1 MNPNKPLPEEIY
13 KRRRVAALIIVI
25 VLAVVLIWAAVAAF
39 GGDSN
44 DSVAASSESSAS
56 TMASTTA
63 ADSMSESATTFVSES
78 ESVPES
84 KPESGSESEPEEA
97 KDGAPESM
105 DPEKPVHAAKDTC
118 SLKDLEVRTSMLKY
132 SVPDGELPKFFM
144 TVTNPTAADC
154 KIDLDENSLRFEVY
168 KMADNQRV
176 WSDTDCYAS
185 VQTGEQT
192 FPAGKELKF
201 EAEWSR
207 RASEP
212 GKCTDRSTAEPGA
225 YFAHTVIGDNFS
237 PPQDF
242 TLR

>member
-1 MNPNKPLPEEIY
+1 MNQNKPLPEEIY

-39 GGDSN
+39 GSDSD
-44 DSVAASSESSAS
+44 DSVAASSESSAATTS
-56 TMASTTA
+56 AETTSESSTTS
-63 ADSMSESATTFVSES
+63 ADSTSES
-78 ESVPES
+78 ESE
-84 KPESGSESEPEEA
+84 SESASESEA
-97 KDGAPESM
+97 KDGASESKEPEES
-105 DPEKPVHAAKDTC
+105 VHAAKDTC
-118 SLKDLEVRTSMLKY
+118 SLEDLEVRTSMLNY

-192 FPAGKELKF
+192 FPAGKDLKF

-207 RASEP
+207 QASEP
-212 GKCTDRSTAEPGA
+212 GKCTDRPAAEPGA
-225 YFAHTVIGDNFS
+225 YFAHTVIGDNSS

>member
-1 MNPNKPLPEEIY
+1 MNQKKPLPEEIY

-39 GGDSN
+39 GGDSD
-44 DSVAASSESSAS
+44 DSVAASSESSA
-56 TMASTTA
+56 ATTSA
-63 ADSMSESATTFVSES
+63 ETTSESATTSTDSTSES
-78 ESVPES
+78 ESA
-84 KPESGSESEPEEA
+84 SESEA
-97 KDGAPESM
+97 KDGEEGASESKEPEES
-105 DPEKPVHAAKDTC
+105 VHAAKDTC
-118 SLKDLEVRTSMLKY
+118 SLEDLEVRTSMLNY

-168 KMADNQRV
+168 KMTDNQRV

-192 FPAGKELKF
+192 FPAGKDLKF

-207 RASEP
+207 QASEP
-212 GKCTDRSTAEPGA
+212 GKCTDRPTAEPGA
-225 YFAHTVIGDNFS
+225 YFAHTVIGDNSS

>member
-1 MNPNKPLPEEIY
+1 MNQNKPLPEEIY

-39 GGDSN
+39 GGESD
-44 DSVAASSESSAS
+44 DSVAASSESSAATTS
-56 TMASTTA
+56 AETTSESSTTS
-63 ADSMSESATTFVSES
+63 ADSTSESESES
-78 ESVPES
+78 ESVTES
-84 KPESGSESEPEEA
+84 EA
-97 KDGAPESM
+97 KDGASESKEPEES
-105 DPEKPVHAAKDTC
+105 VHAAKDTC
-118 SLKDLEVRTSMLKY
+118 SLEDLEVRTSMLNY
-132 SVPDGELPKFFM
+132 SVPEGELPKFFM

-192 FPAGKELKF
+192 FPAGKDLKF

-207 RASEP
+207 QASEP
-212 GKCTDRSTAEPGA
+212 GKCTDRPTAEPGA
-225 YFAHTVIGDNFS
+225 YFAHTVIGDNSS

>member
-1 MNPNKPLPEEIY
+1 MNQNKPLPEEIY

-39 GGDSN
+39 GGDSD
-44 DSVAASSESSAS
+44 DSVAASSESSA
-56 TMASTTA
+56 ATTS
-63 ADSMSESATTFVSES
+63 ADSTSESETTSTSES
-78 ESVPES
+78 ESE
-84 KPESGSESEPEEA
+84 SESASEEA
-97 KDGAPESM
+97 KDEEEGASESKEPEES
-105 DPEKPVHAAKDTC
+105 VQAAKDTC
-118 SLKDLEVRTSMLKY
+118 SLEDLEVRTSMLNY

-192 FPAGKELKF
+192 FPAGENLKF

-207 RASEP
+207 QASEP
-212 GKCTDRSTAEPGA
+212 GKCTDRPTAEPGA
-225 YFAHTVIGDNFS
+225 YFAHTVIGDNSS

>member
-1 MNPNKPLPEEIY
+1 MNQNKPLPEEIY

-39 GGDSN
+39 GGDSD
-44 DSVAASSESSAS
+44 DSVAASSESSA
-56 TMASTTA
+56 ATTSA
-63 ADSMSESATTFVSES
+63 ETTSESATSSADSTSES
-78 ESVPES
+78 ESE
-84 KPESGSESEPEEA
+84 SESASESEA
-97 KDGAPESM
+97 KDGASESKEPEES
-105 DPEKPVHAAKDTC
+105 VHAAKDTC
-118 SLKDLEVRTSMLKY
+118 SLEDLEVRTSMLNY

-192 FPAGKELKF
+192 FPAGKDLKF

-207 RASEP
+207 QASEP
-212 GKCTDRSTAEPGA
+212 GKCTDRPTAEPGA
-225 YFAHTVIGDNFS
+225 YFAHTVIGDNSS

>member
-1 MNPNKPLPEEIY
+1 MNQNKPLPEEIY

-39 GGDSN
+39 GGESD
-44 DSVAASSESSAS
+44 DSVAASSESSAATTS
-56 TMASTTA
+56 AETTSESSTTS
-63 ADSMSESATTFVSES
+63 ADSTSES
-78 ESVPES
+78 ESE
-84 KPESGSESEPEEA
+84 SESDSASEPEA
-97 KDGAPESM
+97 KDGASESKEPEES
-105 DPEKPVHAAKDTC
+105 VHAAKDTC
-118 SLKDLEVRTSMLKY
+118 SLEDLEVRTSMLNY
-132 SVPDGELPKFFM
+132 SVPDDELPKFFM

-168 KMADNQRV
+168 KMTDNERV

-192 FPAGKELKF
+192 FPAGKDLKF

-207 RASEP
+207 QASEP
-212 GKCTDRSTAEPGA
+212 GKCTDRPTAEPGA
-225 YFAHTVIGDNFS
+225 YFAHTVIGDNSS

>member
-1 MNPNKPLPEEIY
+1 MNQNKPLPEEIY

-39 GGDSN
+39 GGESD
-44 DSVAASSESSAS
+44 DSVAASSESSVATTS
-56 TMASTTA
+56 AETTSESSTTS
-63 ADSMSESATTFVSES
+63 ADSTSES
-78 ESVPES
+78 ES
-84 KPESGSESEPEEA
+84 ESGSVTESEA
-97 KDGAPESM
+97 KDGASESKEPEES
-105 DPEKPVHAAKDTC
+105 VHAAKDTC
-118 SLKDLEVRTSMLKY
+118 SLEDLEVRTSMLNY
-132 SVPDGELPKFFM
+132 SVPEGELPKFFM

-192 FPAGKELKF
+192 FPAGKDLKF

-207 RASEP
+207 QASEP
-212 GKCTDRSTAEPGA
+212 GKCTDRPTAEPGA
-225 YFAHTVIGDNFS
+225 YFAHTVIGDNSS

>member
-1 MNPNKPLPEEIY
+1 MNQNKPLPEEIY

-39 GGDSN
+39 GGDSD
-44 DSVAASSESSAS
+44 DSVAASSESSA
-56 TMASTTA
+56 ATTSA
-63 ADSMSESATTFVSES
+63 ETTSESATTSTDSTSES
-78 ESVPES
+78 ESA
-84 KPESGSESEPEEA
+84 SESEA
-97 KDGAPESM
+97 KDGEEGASESKEPEES
-105 DPEKPVHAAKDTC
+105 VHAAKDTC
-118 SLKDLEVRTSMLKY
+118 SLEDLEVRTSMLNY

-192 FPAGKELKF
+192 FPAGKDLKF

-207 RASEP
+207 QASEP
-212 GKCTDRSTAEPGA
+212 GECTDRPTAEPGA
-225 YFAHTVIGDNFS
+225 YFAHTVIGDNSS

>member
-1 MNPNKPLPEEIY
+1 MNQNKPLPEEIY

-39 GGDSN
+39 GSDSD
-44 DSVAASSESSAS
+44 DSVAASSESSAATTS
-56 TMASTTA
+56 AETTSESSTTS
-63 ADSMSESATTFVSES
+63 ADSTSESESES
-78 ESVPES
+78 ESVTES
-84 KPESGSESEPEEA
+84 EA
-97 KDGAPESM
+97 KDGASESKEPEES
-105 DPEKPVHAAKDTC
+105 VHAAKDTC
-118 SLKDLEVRTSMLKY
+118 SLEDLEVRTSMLNY

-192 FPAGKELKF
+192 FPAGKDLKF

-207 RASEP
+207 QASDP
-212 GKCTDRSTAEPGA
+212 GKCTDRPTAEPGA
-225 YFAHTVIGDNFS
+225 YFAHTVIGDNSS

>member
-1 MNPNKPLPEEIY
+1 MNQNKPLPEEIY

-39 GGDSN
+39 GSDSD
-44 DSVAASSESSAS
+44 DSVAASSESSAATTS
-56 TMASTTA
+56 AETTSESSTTS
-63 ADSMSESATTFVSES
+63 ADSTSES
-78 ESVPES
+78 ESE
-84 KPESGSESEPEEA
+84 SESASESEA
-97 KDGAPESM
+97 KDGASESKEPEES
-105 DPEKPVHAAKDTC
+105 VHAAKDTC
-118 SLKDLEVRTSMLKY
+118 SLEDLEVRTSMLNY

-192 FPAGKELKF
+192 FPAGEELKF

-207 RASEP
+207 QASEP
-212 GKCTDRSTAEPGA
+212 GKCTDRPTAEPGA
-225 YFAHTVIGDNFS
+225 YFAHTVIGDNSS

>member
-1 MNPNKPLPEEIY
+1 MNQNKPLPEEIY

-39 GGDSN
+39 GGESD
-44 DSVAASSESSAS
+44 DSVAASSESSAATTS
-56 TMASTTA
+56 AETTSESSTTS
-63 ADSMSESATTFVSES
+63 ADSTSES
-78 ESVPES
+78 ESE
-84 KPESGSESEPEEA
+84 SESASESEA
-97 KDGAPESM
+97 KDGASESKEPEES
-105 DPEKPVHAAKDTC
+105 VHAAKDTC
-118 SLKDLEVRTSMLKY
+118 SLEDLEVRTSMLNY

-168 KMADNQRV
+168 KMTDNQRV

-192 FPAGKELKF
+192 FPAGKDLKF

-207 RASEP
+207 QASEP
-212 GKCTDRSTAEPGA
+212 GKCTDRPTAEPGA
-225 YFAHTVIGDNFS
+225 YFAHTVIGDNSS

>member
-44 DSVAASSESSAS
+44 DSVATSSESSAS
-56 TMASTTA
+56 TTT
-63 ADSMSESATTFVSES
+63 ADSMSESATASVSES
-78 ESVPES
+78 ESEAKSEPES
-84 KPESGSESEPEEA
+84 ASESEPEEA
-97 KDGAPESM
+97 EDGASEST
-105 DPEKPVHAAKDTC
+105 DPEKSVHAAKDTC

-192 FPAGKELKF
+192 FPAGKDLKF

-207 RASEP
+207 QASEP
-212 GKCTDRSTAEPGA
+212 GKCTDRPTAEPGA
-225 YFAHTVIGDNFS
+225 YFAHTVIGDNSS

>member
-1 MNPNKPLPEEIY
+1 MNQNKPLPEEIY

-39 GGDSN
+39 GSDS
-44 DSVAASSESSAS
+44 DESVAASSESSAATTSSES
-56 TMASTTA
+56 TSESSTTS
-63 ADSMSESATTFVSES
+63 ADSTSESESES
-78 ESVPES
+78 ESVTES
-84 KPESGSESEPEEA
+84 EA
-97 KDGAPESM
+97 KDGASESKEPEES
-105 DPEKPVHAAKDTC
+105 VHAAKDTC
-118 SLKDLEVRTSMLKY
+118 SLEDLEVRTSMLNY

-192 FPAGKELKF
+192 FPAGKDLKF

-207 RASEP
+207 QASEP
-212 GKCTDRSTAEPGA
+212 GKCTDRPTAEPGA
-225 YFAHTVIGDNFS
+225 YFAHTVIGDNSS

>member
-1 MNPNKPLPEEIY
+1 MNQNKPLPEEIY

-39 GGDSN
+39 GGESD
-44 DSVAASSESSAS
+44 DSVAASSESSAATTS
-56 TMASTTA
+56 AETTSESSTTS
-63 ADSMSESATTFVSES
+63 ADSTSES
-78 ESVPES
+78 ESE
-84 KPESGSESEPEEA
+84 SESASESEA
-97 KDGAPESM
+97 KDGASESKEPEES
-105 DPEKPVHAAKDTC
+105 VHAAKDTC
-118 SLKDLEVRTSMLKY
+118 SLEDLEVRTSMLNY

-192 FPAGKELKF
+192 FPAGKDLKF

-207 RASEP
+207 QASEP
-212 GKCTDRSTAEPGA
+212 GKCTDRPTAEPGA
-225 YFAHTVIGDNFS
+225 YFAHTVIGDNSS

>member
-1 MNPNKPLPEEIY
+1 MNQNKPLPEEIY

-39 GGDSN
+39 GSDS
-44 DSVAASSESSAS
+44 DESVAASSESSAATTSSES
-56 TMASTTA
+56 TSESSTTS
-63 ADSMSESATTFVSES
+63 ADSTSESESES
-78 ESVPES
+78 ESVTES
-84 KPESGSESEPEEA
+84 EA
-97 KDGAPESM
+97 KDGASESKEPEES
-105 DPEKPVHAAKDTC
+105 VHAAKDTC
-118 SLKDLEVRTSMLKY
+118 SLEDLEVRTSMLNY

-168 KMADNQRV
+168 KMTDNQRV

-192 FPAGKELKF
+192 FPAGKDLKF

-207 RASEP
+207 QASEP
-212 GKCTDRSTAEPGA
+212 GKCTDRPTAEPGA
-225 YFAHTVIGDNFS
+225 YFAHTVIGDNSS

>member
-1 MNPNKPLPEEIY
+1 MNQNKPLPEEIY

-39 GGDSN
+39 GGESD
-44 DSVAASSESSAS
+44 DSVAASSESSAATTSSES
-56 TMASTTA
+56 TSESSTTS
-63 ADSMSESATTFVSES
+63 ADSTSES
-78 ESVPES
+78 ESE
-84 KPESGSESEPEEA
+84 SESASESEA
-97 KDGAPESM
+97 KDGASESKEPEES
-105 DPEKPVHAAKDTC
+105 VHAAKDTC
-118 SLKDLEVRTSMLKY
+118 SLEDLEVRTSMLNY

-192 FPAGKELKF
+192 FPAGKDLKF

-207 RASEP
+207 QASEP
-212 GKCTDRSTAEPGA
+212 GKCTDRPTADPGA
-225 YFAHTVIGDNFS
+225 YFAHTVIGDNSS

>member
-1 MNPNKPLPEEIY
+1 MNQNKPLPEEIY

-39 GGDSN
+39 GSDS
-44 DSVAASSESSAS
+44 DESVAASSESSAATTS
-56 TMASTTA
+56 AETASESSTTS
-63 ADSMSESATTFVSES
+63 ADSTSESES
-78 ESVPES
+78 ESVTES
-84 KPESGSESEPEEA
+84 EA
-97 KDGAPESM
+97 KDGASESKEPEES
-105 DPEKPVHAAKDTC
+105 VHAAKDTC
-118 SLKDLEVRTSMLKY
+118 SLEDLEVRTSMLNY

-192 FPAGKELKF
+192 FPAGKDLKF

-207 RASEP
+207 QASKP
-212 GKCTDRSTAEPGA
+212 GKCTDRPTAEPGA
-225 YFAHTVIGDNFS
+225 YFAHTVIGDNSS

>member
-1 MNPNKPLPEEIY
+1 MNQNKPLPEEIY

-39 GGDSN
+39 GSDS
-44 DSVAASSESSAS
+44 DESVAASSESSAATTSSES
-56 TMASTTA
+56 TSESSTTS
-63 ADSMSESATTFVSES
+63 ADSMSESESES
-78 ESVPES
+78 ESVTES
-84 KPESGSESEPEEA
+84 EA
-97 KDGAPESM
+97 KDGASESKEPEES
-105 DPEKPVHAAKDTC
+105 VHAAKDTC
-118 SLKDLEVRTSMLKY
+118 SLEDLEVRTSMLNY

-192 FPAGKELKF
+192 FPAGKDLKF

-207 RASEP
+207 QASEP
-212 GKCTDRSTAEPGA
+212 GKCTDRPTAEPGA
-225 YFAHTVIGDNFS
+225 YFAHTVIGDNSS

>member
-1 MNPNKPLPEEIY
+1 MNQNKPLPEEIY

-39 GGDSN
+39 GSDSD
-44 DSVAASSESSAS
+44 DSVAASSESSAATTS
-56 TMASTTA
+56 AETTSESSTTS
-63 ADSMSESATTFVSES
+63 ADSTSES
-78 ESVPES
+78 ESE
-84 KPESGSESEPEEA
+84 SESASESEA
-97 KDGAPESM
+97 KDGASESKEPEES
-105 DPEKPVHAAKDTC
+105 VHAAKETC
-118 SLKDLEVRTSMLKY
+118 SLEDLEVRTSMLNY

-192 FPAGKELKF
+192 FPAGKDLKF

-207 RASEP
+207 QASEP
-212 GKCTDRSTAEPGA
+212 GKCTDRPTAEPGA
-225 YFAHTVIGDNFS
+225 YFAHTVIGDNSS

>member
-1 MNPNKPLPEEIY
+1 MNQNKPLPEEIY

-39 GGDSN
+39 GGESD
-44 DSVAASSESSAS
+44 DSVAASSESSA
-56 TMASTTA
+56 ATTSA
-63 ADSMSESATTFVSES
+63 ETTSESATTSTDSTSESDSES
-78 ESVPES
+78 ESA
-84 KPESGSESEPEEA
+84 SESEA
-97 KDGAPESM
+97 KDGASESKEPEES
-105 DPEKPVHAAKDTC
+105 VHAAKDTC
-118 SLKDLEVRTSMLKY
+118 SLEDLEVRTSMLNY

-192 FPAGKELKF
+192 FPAGKDLKF

-207 RASEP
+207 QASEP
-212 GKCTDRSTAEPGA
+212 GKCTDRPTAEPGA
-225 YFAHTVIGDNFS
+225 YFAHTVIGDNSS